1 MWFEK
6 WPKPQL
12 FEMQEAEGEVGSPI
26 VVDWCFTVF
35 EEASAVIG
43 FVVGM
48 RGLSKAWVILY
59 GCFQATCCISSAC
72 YCVFVLGHMD
82 GSFCYVVGGGGV
94 CPNLVQTKKSP
105 QPMRA
110 EALGSE
116 VKCGELGKATAQND

>member
-35 EEASAVIG
+35 EEASTVVG

-59 GCFQATCCISSAC
+59 GCFHATGCISGAC

-82 GSFCYVVGGGGV
+82 GSFCFMLWWGR
-94 CPNLVQTKKSP
+94 TKKSP

-110 EALGSE
+110 EALGSSE
-116 VKCGELGKATAQND
+116 VKSGELGKATAQND